1 MLEHFVVLRK
11 MDIDQRLGERH
22 EMILL
27 QHIRANRIGYAEFE
41 VRHQLG
47 DDGPHGLGVHPHFL
61 HLLGRVVVGFEA
73 LGHLGRD
80 LVPRREFGVDEV
92 IGMIESAGFAE
103 EQVLDVALQF
113 DVLRALKPDQFA
125 LVGGVK
131 EGGTEPLGAPDTDR
145 MPFGDFTDDLD
156 VRILV
161 IQLGDAVEAAA
172 VDILIRELAQHI
184 QRRTDVELS
193 TKNVGTFGT
202 DILAISYISLR
213 KFH

>member
-1 MLEHFVVLRK
+1 M
-11 MDIDQRLGERH
+11 
-22 EMILL
+22 
-27 QHIRANRIGYAEFE
+27 
-41 VRHQLG
+41 
-47 DDGPHGLGVHPHFL
+47 
-61 HLLGRVVVGFEA
+61 
-73 LGHLGRD
+73 
-80 LVPRREFGVDEV
+80 DEV

-113 DVLRALKPDQFA
+113 DVLHALKPDQFA
-125 LVGGVK
+125 LVGAVK

-145 MPFGDFTDDLD
+145 MPFGDLTDDLD

-161 IQLGDAVEAAA
+161 IQFGDTVEAAA
-172 VDILIRELAQHI
+172 VDVLIRELAQHI